1 MIIEKNIKIEQS
13 RAELLNDYAKSGF
26 SSQNELVAFALQ
38 LLQKELEKQQRVKLE
53 ESALCMQVFTM
64 KMKKQNIGLTLLL
77 MIGSKTWRNN

>member
-13 RAELLNDYAKSGF
+13 QAELLNDYAKSGF

-53 ESALCMQVFTM
+53 ESALLYASLYDEDEEAKYWTNSALDDW
-64 KMKKQNIGLTLLL
+64 K
-77 MIGSKTWRNN
+77 